1 MSDRAARMVILC
13 EDSQQYAF
21 IYRLLKSLGFPR
33 RRIRVERAQEG
44 QGAADQYVRTHYPD
58 EVAVYRRKSAR
69 MHFGL
74 VTAVDADTDPVQ
86 NRHRELDHAL
96 EGDDQAPRQNEEE
109 ICILVPKRNIET
121 WIYALIGREGIT
133 EEEVYPHLENEG
145 DCQPAVEQ
153 LVEYLQGGWP
163 EDLLP
168 SLQRGCRELNTRLP
182 E

>member
-1 MSDRAARMVILC
+1 
-13 EDSQQYAF
+13 
-21 IYRLLKSLGFPR
+21 
-33 RRIRVERAQEG
+33 
-44 QGAADQYVRTHYPD
+44 
-58 EVAVYRRKSAR
+58 

-86 NRHRELDHAL
+86 NRHRELDNDL

-153 LVEYLQGGWP
+153 LVEYLQDGWP
-163 EDLLP
+163 EDLFTDSPTP
-168 SLQRGCRELNTRLP
+168 SA
-182 E
+182 

>member
-1 MSDRAARMVILC
+1 MVILC
-13 EDSQQYAF
+13 EDSQQYTF

-74 VTAVDADTDPVQ
+74 VTAIDADTETVQ
-86 NRHRELDHAL
+86 DRHRELNNAL
-96 EGDDQAPRQNEEE
+96 EEAEQAHRRNSEE
-109 ICILVPKRNIET
+109 ICVLVPKREIET
-121 WIYALIGREGIT
+121 WVYALFGEHVDENT
-133 EEEVYPHLENEG
+133 KYAKLENEG
-145 DCQPAVEQ
+145 DCQPAVDK
-153 LVEYLQGGWP
+153 LVEYLRHGIP
-163 EDLLP
+163 DDLLP
-168 SLQRGCRELNTRLP
+168 SLQQGCRELDNRLP

>member
-1 MSDRAARMVILC
+1 MVILC
-13 EDSQQYAF
+13 EDSQQYTF

-69 MHFGL
+69 MRFGL
-74 VTAVDADTDPVQ
+74 VTAVDADTEPVR
-86 NRHRELDHAL
+86 NRHRELNDAL
-96 EGDDQAPRQNEEE
+96 ERDDQEPRQNEEK

-121 WIYALIGREGIT
+121 WIYRLFGREDIT
-133 EEEVYPHLENEG
+133 EEEVYSHLENEG

-153 LVEYLQGGWP
+153 LLEYLRHGWP
-163 EDLLP
+163 NDLIP
-168 SLQRGCRELNTRLP
+168 SLKQGCRELENRLP